1 MNTNLFDQNY
11 DLGVMSEADMLALSE
26 TLNMIEPG
34 NGQDALQSIGTFPFY
49 EYSLIAVLL
58 VLGFITLN
66 QILHKTSLG
75 EFVRV
80 KLML

>member
-34 NGQDALQSIGTFPFY
+34 LQPPEAETASRPAT
-49 EYSLIAVLL
+49 
-58 VLGFITLN
+58 
-66 QILHKTSLG
+66 H
-75 EFVRV
+75 
-80 KLML
+80 